1 MARRW
6 LRWSALG
13 AVGLVFAF
21 GACIGG
27 PAAPSL
33 VSSPSGSLTP
43 GPVSMV
49 DPATCQSP
57 DRRGLIGCEEAVQL
71 AVKHGSPSP
80 PFLVTA
86 RLARSRWWKSRPAL
100 LWMVTFHGVEIDLD
114 GPRGGCVVGDW
125 NVVIR
130 ASDGTVLG
138 GGTWNGPRSA
148 CPRIPVWATPAPS

>member
-148 CPRIPVWATPAPS
+148 CPRIPAWATPAPS